1 MRPPGLLDGAG
12 GQVSHLAQ
20 LRKAEIGRLNKA
32 ERVKLNDQLSKT
44 EHFVFTAIP
53 DCDDEV
59 QASAKAMEEAEV
71 WRLPFP
77 VCTFEFVAEIS
88 LSNAPEGTPR
98 TPNPG
103 RTDHF
108 IMVLTDEGTGPRIES
123 VFCRANKHHWIRI
136 DDAGENWQHS
146 GGDPAQKALNTDTLA
161 WASSERA
168 DAKYDPRVELEVST
182 GYGHSHPIWI
192 GATCLVMLATKGIR
206 RERWI
211 GNQAVLRDRPE
222 PRDAYTKV
230 MVREAYDWQGAHGHH
245 RGEAVGDAEP
255 RYRVRLHMRRGHIRN
270 QPFGPRSQGLTTQIW
285 IAPMLVG
292 YAEEGVVEHTHYEQR
307 PKRTALDR
315 RVSR

>member
-1 MRPPGLLDGAG
+1 MRPPGLLDGQG

-20 LRKAEIGRLNKA
+20 LRKAEIGRMNRA
-32 ERVKLNDQLSKT
+32 ERATLDTQLAQT

-88 LSNAPEGTPR
+88 LTNHPSGREVKPT
-98 TPNPG
+98 PG
-103 RTDHF
+103 RADHF
-108 IMVLTDEGTGPRIES
+108 IMVLTDNGSGPQIEA

-136 DDAGENWQHS
+136 DDGGENWRRS
-146 GGDPAQKALNTDTLA
+146 GGHPAEKAMNNETMA
-161 WASSERA
+161 WARGFKEGAR
-168 DAKYDPRVELEVST
+168 DAMAELEVST
-182 GYGHSHPIWI
+182 GHGHSHPIWI

-211 GNQAVLRDRPE
+211 GNQAVLRNRPE

-230 MVREAYDWQGAHGHH
+230 MVREAYDWQGKTGHREPGH
-245 RGEAVGDAEP
+245 SETGEP
-255 RYRVRLHMRRGHIRN
+255 RYRVRLHLRRGHIRN
-270 QPFGPRSQGLTTQIW
+270 QPFGPRSQGLSTQIW
-285 IAPMLVG
+285 IQPMLVG
-292 YAEEGVVEHTHYEQR
+292 YAEEGTVEHTHYEQR
-307 PKRTALDR
+307 PKQTALDR
-315 RVSR
+315 RISR